1 MLQSVQ
7 EQDKK
12 IEKFQE
18 LLIFQIEASAKAISD
33 IYEMRKE
40 TQKIDLAKCEDT
52 LLDVF
57 EFGSALYESISF
69 QRKELTRLSIPK
81 PYDKI
86 CHRSTTSYSNEF
98 LFGSELMD
106 EIKKATEEKKFFEV
120 LKSKQNNSQESRH
133 GQPVQLQMD
142 QSNSTYQ
149 GNTKREGGATIR
161 DHNNSINYNS
171 INNDRSIITIHG
183 KMPIS
188 SSPQTLEH
196 QGERTTGRIKGEQYH
211 FE

>member
-57 EFGSALYESISF
+57 EFGS
-69 QRKELTRLSIPK
+69 
-81 PYDKI
+81 
-86 CHRSTTSYSNEF
+86 
-98 LFGSELMD
+98 
-106 EIKKATEEKKFFEV
+106 
-120 LKSKQNNSQESRH
+120 
-133 GQPVQLQMD
+133 
-142 QSNSTYQ
+142 
-149 GNTKREGGATIR
+149 TI
-161 DHNNSINYNS
+161 
-171 INNDRSIITIHG
+171 
-183 KMPIS
+183 
-188 SSPQTLEH
+188 
-196 QGERTTGRIKGEQYH
+196 
-211 FE
+211 